1 MKDHNCSQT
10 SVHRH
15 NFYPLPAQKPSLL
28 RILKM
33 VGNPLEK
40 LLAKVGA
47 GNSNTTVAEEGTN
60 LEHTQSQRPPSRSP
74 SKARSLSDG
83 ASGHPALSPS
93 PKFREPE
100 KKMSKDDST
109 INHNSPITPRRPAF
123 PARGLSLQMPPRDF
137 MLPTT
142 SAYSSRVPL
151 SPKLDRSQTYGSP
164 TSVLP
169 RRSRGLDFSRA
180 ATNLHHSTLAEQ
192 SSPDSSPTISGRAM
206 NIPNRSNGA
215 HFLGSTDLY
224 NNPGSLWSTMANA
237 DRMAVSGSL
246 GSVNMNM
253 MGLDSS
259 DSSSDCDDPMD
270 ADDIDESILTTP
282 QVSKMGA
289 PFGAINQPSPGSGWM
304 GQSTASSSLMN
315 FQRSRLHHGK
325 NKKSW
330 SGRPVSSPTSK
341 SPPTRRS
348 IESMNYAREVSTEG
362 MHPRRESISWAAN
375 QLHISGS
382 ESDDSTLKSTLDNVD
397 GAPIT
402 PGRDGQRGV
411 IRRAVTRRGNMLVS
425 VICR

>member
-1 MKDHNCSQT
+1 
-10 SVHRH
+10 
-15 NFYPLPAQKPSLL
+15 
-28 RILKM
+28 M

-40 LLAKVGA
+40 LLAKVVA
-47 GNSNTTVAEEGTN
+47 GNTNTTVAEEGTK
-60 LEHTQSQRPPSRSP
+60 LDQTQSQRPPSRSP

-83 ASGHPALSPS
+83 ATGPPSLSPS

-100 KKMSKDDST
+100 KRMSKDDSAIT
-109 INHNSPITPRRPAF
+109 DSPVTPRRPAY

-142 SAYSSRVPL
+142 STYSSRVPL

-215 HFLGSTDLY
+215 HFPGSIDTH
-224 NNPGSLWSTMANA
+224 NNAGSLWSTMANA
-237 DRMAVSGSL
+237 DRMTVSGSL

-253 MGLDSS
+253 MGS
-259 DSSSDCDDPMD
+259 DSSASSSECDDPMD

-304 GQSTASSSLMN
+304 GQSAATSSLMN
-315 FQRSRLHHGK
+315 FQRARLHHGK

-330 SGRPVSSPTSK
+330 NGSSMASPISK
-341 SPPTRRS
+341 SPPTLRS
-348 IESMNYAREVSTEG
+348 IESMNYAREISTEG

-375 QLHISGS
+375 QLNISGS

-397 GAPIT
+397 GVPIT

-425 VICR
+425 YFLIPPNML